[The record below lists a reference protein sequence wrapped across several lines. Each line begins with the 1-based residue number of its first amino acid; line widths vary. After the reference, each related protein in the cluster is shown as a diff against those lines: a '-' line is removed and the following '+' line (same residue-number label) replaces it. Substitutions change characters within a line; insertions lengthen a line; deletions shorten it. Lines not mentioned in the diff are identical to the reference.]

1 MQFLNPAV
9 LAGLVAALIPLAIH
23 LLHRGRTSP
32 LPFSNL
38 AFLRR
43 LHHSRMRRVRLR
55 QWLVLLLRT
64 LIIALLIGAFARP
77 SYRSDGSWGGRSRP
91 VLAVVLLDL
100 SYSTGYRLPGGTI
113 FAQLQ
118 RQVLEL
124 LDLFDPRDEVAIIPF
139 ASQPRFFDEG
149 SVDLEHLGERIRE
162 LTPGE
167 EATDLQA
174 ALQAAYQRLDAGAE
188 LDRELFLFTD
198 LARHNWPE
206 LNAQRPLLQD
216 IRVYVSVPDGTSAET
231 AAPRGNLHI
240 DDVRSLS
247 WMPAVGKKLDLQ
259 VLLTNSSPR
268 PASAVSLDLYVDAE
282 RVRHQDID
290 LAPGE
295 QARVEFTITPRR
307 SGRLSGYAEL
317 EDDPLLLD
325 NRRYF
330 TLDVP
335 NRIDILLLG
344 GQPADTYY
352 PRRALTA
359 AIQADPALAIRSGLF
374 ADLNGEKLQDVDLL
388 FLCNLQRL
396 SSAQTT
402 LVRDFVAAGG
412 GLILFPSP
420 QADLN
425 FFNRDLLPGL
435 VPVAFKGIIGDPND
449 EALFQILDR
458 DKPHHALFRE
468 LLSDQPEDQAR
479 FFASFELVPRDR
491 VQPMAF
497 FADGRIALLAA
508 HKEQGRVLL
517 AAVPLSLTWN
527 DLPLKGI
534 FVPLMHRLVRE
545 LSLPADR
552 HTTYL
557 VGQTIS
563 RYLRDIPLA
572 SSVRAETPAGNRL
585 LLEPELIGGQQS
597 WKIPQLRESGLWRL
611 WREEQLIDQFP
622 VNVDSRESV
631 LTPVS
636 RERLLQVF
644 GASDT
649 YLLHP
654 EDDLR
659 AKVLG
664 NRYGRE
670 LWREFLALALIL
682 LFLELWIA
690 RAPHDTREQAAE
702 AA

>member
-64 LIIALLIGAFARP
+64 LIIALLICAFARP
-77 SYRSDGSWGGRSRP
+77 SYRSGGGWGGRSRS

-100 SYSTGYRLPGGTI
+100 SYSTGYRLPGGAI
-113 FAQLQ
+113 FTQLQ
-118 RQVLEL
+118 RRVLEL
-124 LDLFDPRDEVAIIPF
+124 LDLFAPRDEVAVIPF
-139 ASQPRFFDEG
+139 ASQPHFFDDG

-167 EATDLQA
+167 EATDLKT
-174 ALQAAYQRLDAGAE
+174 ALQAAYQRLDARPE
-188 LDRELFLFTD
+188 VDRELFLFTD
-198 LARHNWPE
+198 LAHHNWPE
-206 LNAQRPLLQD
+206 LDAQRPLLQD
-216 IRVYVSVPDGTSAET
+216 IRVYVGVPDASAEET
-231 AAPRGNLHI
+231 APRDNLHV

-247 WMPAVGKKLDLQ
+247 WMPAVGKKLGLQ

-268 PASAVSLDLYVDAE
+268 AASAVSLDLYVDAE

-290 LAPGE
+290 LVSGE

-307 SGRLSGYAEL
+307 SGRLSGYVEL

-335 NRIDILLLG
+335 DRIDVLLLG

-352 PRRALTA
+352 PRRALIA
-359 AIQADPALAIRSGLF
+359 AVQADPALAIHSGLF
-374 ADLNGEKLQDVDLL
+374 ADLSGEKLQDVDLL

-396 SSAQTT
+396 SAAQTV
-402 LVRDFVAAGG
+402 LVRDFVTGGG

-435 VPVAFKGIIGDPND
+435 VPVTFKGVRGDPND

-458 DKPHHALFRE
+458 DKPYHPLFRE
-468 LLSDQPEDQAR
+468 LLSDQSEDQAH
-479 FFASFELVPRDR
+479 FFASFELVPKER
-491 VQPMAF
+491 VQPMVL
-497 FADGRIALLAA
+497 FADGRLALVAA
-508 HKEQGRVLL
+508 RRELGRVLL
-517 AAVPLSLTWN
+517 AAVPLSLAWN
-527 DLPLKGI
+527 DLPLKGL

-552 HTTYL
+552 HASYL
-557 VGQTIS
+557 VGQTVS
-563 RYLRDIPLA
+563 RYLRDIPLT
-572 SSVRAETPAGNRL
+572 SRVRAETPAGNRL

-597 WKIPQLRESGLWRL
+597 WKIPRVRESGLWRL

-644 GASDT
+644 DADDT
-649 YLLHP
+649 YFLYP

-664 NRYGRE
+664 NRHGRE

-690 RAPHDTREQAAE
+690 RAPHETREQAAE